1 MTYTEQEWR
10 QKELNKKIIKF
21 VNGFYHDY
29 YYDDGGRII
38 IFVKHF
44 KCKTQKKC
52 CCVVG
57 LQCPL
62 KEKKQNV

>member
-10 QKELNKKIIKF
+10 QKELNKKIIKYI
-21 VNGFYHDY
+21 NGFFQDY

-38 IFVKHF
+38 VFVKHF

-52 CCVVG
+52 CC
-57 LQCPL
+57 LIDLKCPL
-62 KEKKQNV
+62 KEKTDYI